1 MQAVEY
7 HLQLFLVYK
16 NKSLNYVPNDNS
28 IVSSQMFFTQ
38 KKRRGGGGEM
48 ERGGKIEDGFG
59 GLSETK
65 VHSVK
70 LAWNYQ
76 ALYRSE

>member
-1 MQAVEY
+1 
-7 HLQLFLVYK
+7 
-16 NKSLNYVPNDNS
+16 
-28 IVSSQMFFTQ
+28 MFFTQ
-38 KKRRGGGGEM
+38 KKRGGGGGEM

>member
-1 MQAVEY
+1 MGGYGCGAGGVW
-7 HLQLFLVYK
+7 
-16 NKSLNYVPNDNS
+16 
-28 IVSSQMFFTQ
+28 I
-38 KKRRGGGGEM
+38 GGGEM

>member
-1 MQAVEY
+1 
-7 HLQLFLVYK
+7 
-16 NKSLNYVPNDNS
+16 
-28 IVSSQMFFTQ
+28 MFFTQ
-38 KKRRGGGGEM
+38 KKKREGEM

>member
-1 MQAVEY
+1 MFPMITA
-7 HLQLFLVYK
+7 LLAARCF
-16 NKSLNYVPNDNS
+16 SL
-28 IVSSQMFFTQ
+28 
-38 KKRRGGGGEM
+38 KKKGGGGGGEM